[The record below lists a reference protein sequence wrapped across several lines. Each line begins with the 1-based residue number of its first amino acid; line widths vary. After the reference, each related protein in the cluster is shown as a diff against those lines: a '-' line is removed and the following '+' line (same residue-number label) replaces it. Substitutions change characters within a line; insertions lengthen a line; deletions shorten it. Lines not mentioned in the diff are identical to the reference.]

1 MIKLLRGKKRKYPGK
16 SRNNIFVWRAIF
28 GVMILVG
35 SSVLVAAQ
43 TGIKKNVQTRD
54 EKAILGNSFSGNQLK
69 RFHPTNLL
77 KALQV
82 VHEDNIIHRDISPD
96 NIMLTRKDMHAVL
109 IDFGA
114 ARTYGNSE
122 NAPVLLK
129 HGYAPIEQYKRDGNQ
144 GRTFTV
150 CVRACIF

>member
-82 VHEDNIIHRDISPD
+82 VEPSMIIDRAEEWYGSDPI
-96 NIMLTRKDMHAVL
+96 
-109 IDFGA
+109 
-114 ARTYGNSE
+114 TYRLK
-122 NAPVLLK
+122 LLF
-129 HGYAPIEQYKRDGNQ
+129 E
-144 GRTFTV
+144 V
-150 CVRACIF
+150 

>member
-16 SRNNIFVWRAIF
+16 SRSNIFVWRAIF

-82 VHEDNIIHRDISPD
+82 VEPSMIIDR
-96 NIMLTRKDMHAVL
+96 AEEW
-109 IDFGA
+109 
-114 ARTYGNSE
+114 YGSDPNYVPTE
-122 NAPVLLK
+122 LLF
-129 HGYAPIEQYKRDGNQ
+129 E
-144 GRTFTV
+144 V
-150 CVRACIF
+150 